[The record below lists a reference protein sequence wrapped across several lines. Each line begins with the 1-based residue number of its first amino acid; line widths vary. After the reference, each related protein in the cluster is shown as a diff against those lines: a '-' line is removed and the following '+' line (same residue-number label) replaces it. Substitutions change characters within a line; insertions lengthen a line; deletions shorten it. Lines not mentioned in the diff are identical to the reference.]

1 MKSYQFIQMNIKFNI
16 QSTAVLGMAMVFAS
30 CQNTDTEAPTV
41 CTGLGA
47 MNSITADEIEAEA
60 GDHLDIEDLFCDN
73 EGLSQVRYDIHNG
86 EGHAHEEE
94 GEEEEH
100 EHGLV
105 LHSGTS
111 WSVLRNIDLA
121 GTEAEA
127 ELHVDVPL
135 TARGVW
141 HVIVDLVDAEG
152 NTATFNTD
160 LHVENSHIPE
170 FTLTS
175 VGGEDPASWHGEP
188 TWAAGS
194 DVVVEGSVT
203 DSDGIASAELEL
215 IDEAT
220 ETAVWDTV
228 LTEYDAFS
236 ATVRV
241 PADASGE
248 FHFEMKATDS
258 DPTGANGMETGFHVE
273 VE

>member
-1 MKSYQFIQMNIKFNI
+1 MNIKFNI
-16 QSTAVLGMAMVFAS
+16 QSIAVLGMAMVFAS

-41 CTGLGA
+41 CTEAGV
-47 MNSITADEIEAEA
+47 MNSILADEIEAEA

-105 LHSGTS
+105 LHSGTD
-111 WSVLRNIDLA
+111 WSVLRNIDLE

-160 LHVENSHIPE
+160 LHVENSHMPE

-175 VGGEDPASWHGEP
+175 VGGEDPA
-188 TWAAGS
+188 
-194 DVVVEGSVT
+194 
-203 DSDGIASAELEL
+203 EL
-215 IDEAT
+215 A
-220 ETAVWDTV
+220 
-228 LTEYDAFS
+228 
-236 ATVRV
+236 R
-241 PADASGE
+241 
-248 FHFEMKATDS
+248 
-258 DPTGANGMETGFHVE
+258 
-273 VE
+273 

>member
-1 MKSYQFIQMNIKFNI
+1 MKFNI
-16 QSTAVLGMAMVFAS
+16 QSMAVLGMAMVFAS
-30 CQNTDTEAPTV
+30 CQNTDKEAPTV
-41 CTGLGA
+41 CTEAGA
-47 MNSITADEIEAEA
+47 MNSILADELEAEA

-73 EGLSQVRYDIHNG
+73 EGLSQVRFDIHNG

-94 GEEEEH
+94 DEEEEH

-105 LHSGTS
+105 LHSGTD
-111 WSVLRNIDLA
+111 WSVLRIIDLE
-121 GTEAEA
+121 GTEASA

-160 LHVENSHIPE
+160 LHVENSHMPE

-175 VGGEDPASWHGEP
+175 VAGEDPANWHGEP
-188 TWAAGS
+188 TWAAGT

-220 ETAVWDTV
+220 ETVVWSAS
-228 LTEYDAFS
+228 LTEFDAFS
-236 ATVRV
+236 ETVTV
-241 PADASGE
+241 PSAAGE
-248 FHFEMKATDS
+248 YHFEMKATCN
-258 DPTGANGMETGFHVE
+258 ANVSMETGFHVE

>member
-1 MKSYQFIQMNIKFNI
+1 MNIKFNI
-16 QSTAVLGMAMVFAS
+16 QSSVILGVAIVFAS

-47 MNSITADEIEAEA
+47 MNSITADEIEGEA
-60 GDHLDIEDLFCDN
+60 GDHVDIEDIFCDN
-73 EGLSQVRYDIHNG
+73 EGLSQVRYDIHSG
-86 EGHAHEEE
+86 EGHAHEVTDD
-94 GEEEEH
+94 GDEH
-100 EHGLV
+100 EDGLI
-105 LHSGTS
+105 LYSGTD
-111 WSVLRNIDLA
+111 WSVLRTIELD

-127 ELHVDVPL
+127 DLHVDVPL
-135 TARGVW
+135 TARGLW

-152 NTATFNTD
+152 NVATFLTD
-160 LHVENSHIPE
+160 LHIENSHMPD

-175 VGGEDPASWHGEP
+175 VGGEDPANWHGEP
-188 TWAAGS
+188 TWAADT

-220 ETAVWDTV
+220 ETVVWSAE
-228 LTEYDAFS
+228 LTEFDAFS
-236 ATVRV
+236 ETVTV

-248 FHFEMKATDS
+248 FHFEMKATCN
-258 DPTGANGMETGFHVE
+258 ANVSMETGFHVE

>member
-1 MKSYQFIQMNIKFNI
+1 MKFNI
-16 QSTAVLGMAMVFAS
+16 QPMAILGMAMVFAS

-41 CTGLGA
+41 CTEAGA
-47 MNSITADEIEAEA
+47 MNSILADELEAEA

-73 EGLSQVRYDIHNG
+73 EGLSQVRFDIHNG

-94 GEEEEH
+94 DEEEEH

-105 LHSGTS
+105 LHSGTD
-111 WSVLRNIDLA
+111 WSVLRNIDLE
-121 GTEAEA
+121 GTEASV

-160 LHVENSHIPE
+160 LHVENSHMPE

-175 VGGEDPASWHGEP
+175 VADEDPANWHGEP
-188 TWAAGS
+188 KWAAGT

-220 ETAVWDTV
+220 ETVVWSAT
-228 LTEYDAFS
+228 LTEFDAFS
-236 ATVRV
+236 ETVTV
-241 PADASGE
+241 PSAAGE
-248 FHFEMKATDS
+248 YHFEMKATCN
-258 DPTGANGMETGFHVE
+258 ANVSMETGFHVE

>member
-1 MKSYQFIQMNIKFNI
+1 MNIKINI
-16 QSTAVLGMAMVFAS
+16 QSTAILGMALAFAS

-47 MNSITADEIEAEA
+47 MNSVIADEIEADA
-60 GDHLDIEDLFCDN
+60 GDHLDIEDIFCDN

-94 GEEEEH
+94 GEEDGH

-105 LHSGTS
+105 LHSGTD
-111 WSVLRNIDLA
+111 WSVLRNIDLD

-160 LHVENSHIPE
+160 LHVENSHMPE

-175 VGGEDPASWHGEP
+175 VGGEDPANWHGEP
-188 TWAAGS
+188 TWAAGT

-203 DSDGIASAELEL
+203 DSDGIAFAELEL

-220 ETAVWDTV
+220 ETVVWTAA
-228 LTEYDAFS
+228 LTEFDAFS
-236 ATVRV
+236 ATVTV

-248 FHFEMKATDS
+248 FHFEMKATDADS
-258 DPTGANGMETGFHVE
+258 DGPVSMETGFHVE
-273 VE
+273 IE